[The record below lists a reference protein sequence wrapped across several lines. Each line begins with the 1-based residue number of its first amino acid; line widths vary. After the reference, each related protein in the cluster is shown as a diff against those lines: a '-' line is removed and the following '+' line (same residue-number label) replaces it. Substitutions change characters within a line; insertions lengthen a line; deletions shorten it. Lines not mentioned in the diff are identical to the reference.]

1 MSLILPIYL
10 YLLTRH
16 VLCIFSSFFS
26 LGIEDINKSKN
37 TFVHQKDKRIL
48 QRKKKSGSGFNSIA
62 QGRFALSGVG
72 VPFQTSVSAEN
83 ELRFIALYRK
93 IFLSVL
99 CLPLLGKVLCLL
111 CSLGA
116 FHEFWLKKKAG
127 GNFINEGFK
136 LSAVKSRQTAHEKKK
151 KQDVPSVYPSFL
163 SSLMAMIQS
172 ISLWGH
178 RSYIWAHHSH

>member
-1 MSLILPIYL
+1 MENVYLSISMSLILPIYL

-48 QRKKKSGSGFNSIA
+48 QRKKKSDSGFNSIA

-72 VPFQTSVSAEN
+72 VPFPNIPVSADN
-83 ELRFIALYRK
+83 ELRFIVPYRK

-116 FHEFWLKKKAG
+116 FHEFRLKKKEG

-136 LSAVKSRQTAHEKKK
+136 LSAVKSRQTAHEKNK
-151 KQDVPSVYPSFL
+151 KQKLVYPSFL
-163 SSLMAMIQS
+163 SSLVAMIQS
-172 ISLWGH
+172 ISL
-178 RSYIWAHHSH
+178 